1 MRRTCDN
8 VERMSKMIQIR
19 NVPDEIHR
27 TLKVRAAEAGMSLSE
42 YLLREVRRVAEKPT
56 LEEVVARIK
65 QDPPVRLWKSA
76 AEIIREERDSR

>member
-1 MRRTCDN
+1 
-8 VERMSKMIQIR
+8 MIQIR